1 MPAHGANPSVKDV
14 AALAGVSLGTVS
26 NVLNRPERV
35 AEATRTRV
43 EQAIEMLGFSRN
55 ESARQLR
62 AGRSRAIGVV
72 VLDIAN
78 PFFTDVIAGV
88 EDEVTRSGFCALLS
102 NSAHRRDREELQL
115 ALLENQRVRG
125 ALLAPVGLLP
135 ERVRRMQ
142 RAGIPVVIL
151 DRASRVDDQCAVSVD
166 DVEGGRLAV
175 AHLLEQGH
183 LDIAVVGGRSPL
195 PQVTERR
202 HGAELARSS
211 YDHLGA
217 RLLVLSSDRLDVD
230 SGRAAADHLS
240 SLAPPERP
248 TGVFAMNDLLAI
260 GLLQGFTAHGLKV
273 PEDVAIVGYD
283 DIAFAAA
290 AAVPLSSVSQP
301 RRQLGATAA
310 ELLLD
315 EIRCLE
321 ENLPHEHRQVR
332 FTPELVVRTSSYRPR
347 GGRISRTA

>member
-1 MPAHGANPSVKDV
+1 MKDV

-26 NVLNRPERV
+26 NVLNHPERV
-35 AEATRTRV
+35 SGSTRTRV

-62 AGRSRAIGVV
+62 AGRSRTIGVV

-78 PFFTDVIAGV
+78 PFFTDVIAGI
-88 EDEVTRSGFCALLS
+88 EDEVTAAGFAALLT
-102 NSAHRRDREELQL
+102 NSAHRTDRERVYLELF
-115 ALLENQRVRG
+115 EHQRVRG
-125 ALLAPVGLLP
+125 ALLAPVGPLP
-135 ERVRRMQ
+135 ERVRSMR

-151 DRASRVDDQCAVSVD
+151 DRASRVNDQCAVSVD

-175 AHLLEQGH
+175 AHLLERGH

-202 HGAELARSS
+202 QGAELARSGH
-211 YDHLGA
+211 DHLGA
-217 RLLVLSSDRLDVD
+217 RLLVLSSDKLDVE

-240 SLAPPERP
+240 SLPLPERP
-248 TGVFAMNDLLAI
+248 TAVFAVNDLLAI

-273 PEDVAIVGYD
+273 PDDMAIVGYD

-315 EIRCLE
+315 EIGSFE
-321 ENLPHEHRQVR
+321 QESPHEHRQVR
-332 FTPELVVRTSSYRPR
+332 FTPELVVRASSHHRRTPR
-347 GGRISRTA
+347 VSRTA